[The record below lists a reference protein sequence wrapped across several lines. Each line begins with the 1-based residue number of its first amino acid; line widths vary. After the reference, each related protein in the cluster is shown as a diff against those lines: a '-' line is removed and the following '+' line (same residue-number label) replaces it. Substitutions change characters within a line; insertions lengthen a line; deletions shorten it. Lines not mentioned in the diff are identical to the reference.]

1 MYYKKTKNKTK
12 ETSEILQK
20 QERKNTMYKKF
31 LSAKH
36 VYRSAKNLLQKFRKK
51 KIQKKIKRAKERS
64 VY

>member
-51 KIQKKIKRAKERS
+51 KN
-64 VY
+64 

>member
-36 VYRSAKNLLQKFRKK
+36 VYRSAKKPFA
-51 KIQKKIKRAKERS
+51 KI
-64 VY
+64 